1 MTCLTLV
8 ARILPL
14 LVADLTLTAKI
25 FAFLGD
31 ADDLDDLDDDK
42 DGHLTWSWWPPE
54 VGSACQT
61 WRRRKKQAPPWRCWI
76 APCVCDG
83 PPHLPQ

>member
-42 DGHLTWSWWPPE
+42 DGHLTWSWWPP
-54 VGSACQT
+54 
-61 WRRRKKQAPPWRCWI
+61 K
-76 APCVCDG
+76 
-83 PPHLPQ
+83 